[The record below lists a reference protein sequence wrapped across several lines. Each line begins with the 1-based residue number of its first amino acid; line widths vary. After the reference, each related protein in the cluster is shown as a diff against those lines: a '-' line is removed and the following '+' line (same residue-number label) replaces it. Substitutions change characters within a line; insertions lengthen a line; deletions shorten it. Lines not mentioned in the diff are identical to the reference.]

1 MLTAGSAAKISCFTR
16 LVAKIITLLIYRQ
29 EEVIVLSDSDNVSN
43 ENESYA
49 EVSLDAPVIISS
61 SANELTDSDFL
72 NEPESPV
79 QPKQLE

>member
-1 MLTAGSAAKISCFTR
+1 MLTAASAAKISCFTR
-16 LVAKIITLLIYRQ
+16 VVAKIITLLIYRQ

-61 SANELTDSDFL
+61 SANELTDDDLS
-72 NEPESPV
+72 ESPV
-79 QPKQLE
+79 KVKQLK

>member
-49 EVSLDAPVIISS
+49 EDSLDAPVIC
-61 SANELTDSDFL
+61 
-72 NEPESPV
+72 
-79 QPKQLE
+79 Q